1 MKNDKYDEAVDV
13 SQSMDQSNI
22 AVGKDHRSPN
32 RNESLKTGHDRRD
45 SENSMSFGVLNKPFD
60 EALEFSQS
68 ESEKSVETKGSDDK
82 RRKSSNEPDGIL
94 PTSESKSL
102 GMSPSQSGLQYSK
115 PVGAPLLSNL
125 PAKQSLAAQQVGI
138 FIFAASCDGS
148 FVFYCYDHV
157 AYTETLMQCCFIVF
171 SKCA

>member
-32 RNESLKTGHDRRD
+32 RNESSKTGHDRRD

-68 ESEKSVETKGSDDK
+68 ESEKSVETKGSDK
-82 RRKSSNEPDGIL
+82 RRKSSREQDATTPI
-94 PTSESKSL
+94 SEAKSL
-102 GMSPSQSGLQYSK
+102 GMSPSQSGLQHSK

-125 PAKQSLAAQQVGI
+125 PAKQSLAAQQVGNL
-138 FIFAASCDGS
+138 SLCQ
-148 FVFYCYDHV
+148 VL
-157 AYTETLMQCCFIVF
+157 E
-171 SKCA
+171 

>member
-22 AVGKDHRSPN
+22 AVGKDFRSPN
-32 RNESLKTGHDRRD
+32 RNESLRTGPDRRD

-68 ESEKSVETKGSDDK
+68 GSEKSVETKDSDK
-82 RRKSSNEPDGIL
+82 RRKSNTDIEVTVAI
-94 PTSESKSL
+94 SESKSL
-102 GMSPSQSGLQYSK
+102 GISASQSGLQHQK

-125 PAKQSLAAQQVGI
+125 PAKQQSAAQQVGL
-138 FIFAASCDGS
+138 FLDRLSWN
-148 FVFYCYDHV
+148 
-157 AYTETLMQCCFIVF
+157 TLSNNGFE
-171 SKCA
+171 